1 VRSVAVDA
9 GWPNPAWQHRIRV
22 LSAPL
27 TRRPS
32 PVASVYSRR
41 FASAVESLARS
52 WSPDIVQVEHDGLAY
67 CATDLSAPRAARVL
81 VCHDPGL
88 KASSDQAQ
96 ITRGRQRAAHLMDV
110 MLWRHYWSNTL
121 PRFDAVVTF
130 SDDDA
135 AALRPYALPALT
147 TSIPIGIELPSQSPD
162 PLGASDPAVLFVGGY
177 SHPPNGDAAL
187 RLVRS
192 IMPLVRGR
200 HPDARLWLVG
210 DRPTEAMKREA
221 GDRDVITGTVDRVEP
236 FLDDASVIAL
246 PIRLGGGMRVK
257 LLEALGA
264 GKAIVASPRA
274 AASLSVSDGQEL
286 LIAETDEEFAR
297 AIVRLLADSET
308 RGRLARNARAW
319 AERNLGLDATVG
331 DYERLYAR
339 LLASSRPVQ
348 SDRATQG

>member
-1 VRSVAVDA
+1 
-9 GWPNPAWQHRIRV
+9 
-22 LSAPL
+22 
-27 TRRPS
+27 
-32 PVASVYSRR
+32 
-41 FASAVESLARS
+41 
-52 WSPDIVQVEHDGLAY
+52 
-67 CATDLSAPRAARVL
+67 
-81 VCHDPGL
+81 
-88 KASSDQAQ
+88 
-96 ITRGRQRAAHLMDV
+96 
-110 MLWRHYWSNTL
+110 
-121 PRFDAVVTF
+121 
-130 SDDDA
+130 
-135 AALRPYALPALT
+135 
-147 TSIPIGIELPSQSPD
+147 
-162 PLGASDPAVLFVGGY
+162 
-177 SHPPNGDAAL
+177 
-187 RLVRS
+187 
-192 IMPLVRGR
+192 
-200 HPDARLWLVG
+200 
-210 DRPTEAMKREA
+210 
-221 GDRDVITGTVDRVEP
+221 
-236 FLDDASVIAL
+236 VIAL